1 MSDTFEGKVSMSTT
15 NIAFQ
20 VETDRVLEIL
30 SKQIYDSPFAMVRE
44 NVQNCYDAVLMR
56 ANIEGCDLCSYLIE
70 VTLTPESISIT
81 DNGIGMSETVLKENF
96 WKAGSS
102 GKNTESARQAGV
114 IGTFGIGAMANF
126 GVCSGLSVTTR
137 ALDSDVGYR
146 TAAQKKDLRIGQDCI
161 SFESLDDSVPIGTSI
176 VATLDGDTLLD
187 LEGLKNYV
195 GQFVRFLPVPV
206 MINGELISQQDQMA
220 AVGIKDWQPL
230 GRQNITAGTLEFSLE
245 VYISG
250 TAGVGVVCT
259 NFRRDGTPIKG
270 QLCLRNGMG
279 SIMGLRSSFGLAPLP
294 VAGVYQLGGFA
305 DFPFLV
311 PTAGREALTRES
323 ITDASR
329 IFPPLERHLTEILAN
344 HPIADSLT
352 AFQQYVVN
360 HHLTDLGKRVKIQI
374 QEDGEQL
381 EMGALTTKFSGLQMQ
396 SYDGTD
402 PELIRMFSGS
412 ENPLIRISQSQPR
425 RELQRRYLSQ
435 ILQVPSIPN
444 HATISHVYAPSDLT
458 REEVSLTLALA
469 RVLRSD
475 YMLDDVDIIW
485 ADITHGVPMT
495 AKMEGDKVTLTLS
508 RSWPALKAILNHLS
522 ASYELLDSF
531 TKDFVRVYI
540 YSQIQSFVPSSQ
552 RAGLDALQR
561 ALERKREIFRLER
574 QDNGA
579 LEPLIADYLS
589 GKVEIGQ
596 VLSAAVAI
604 TAVQSQH
611 VSDGQVGIVEQVL
624 PDVVSAVAP
633 NTSATGMVVA
643 APAVGSPILRLDTTI
658 GDRLLTTE
666 QELPQLNNYRMFLAL
681 SDRLFQQELEFFK
694 WPHSTQVA
702 WAGRRIVYL
711 FSGANAGI
719 SLYYDIELRG
729 ARLAGDAGGTALTTT
744 TIVSNNRIFVPVPSA
759 LMECFTV
766 TEEPVEFY
774 VRFDLLMHH
783 DFSPKPVI

>member
-1 MSDTFEGKVSMSTT
+1 MSDSFEGQVNMSST
-15 NIAFQ
+15 NISFQ

-44 NVQNCYDAVLMR
+44 NIQNCYDAVLMR
-56 ANIEGCDLCSYLIE
+56 ASAEGGELCSYHIE
-70 VTLTPESISIT
+70 VIVTPESISIT

-137 ALDSDVGYR
+137 ALGSAVGYR
-146 TAAQKKDLRIGQDCI
+146 TEAQKKDLKIGQDCI
-161 SFESLDDSVPIGTSI
+161 SFELLDHSTPIGTSI
-176 VATLDGDTLLD
+176 VANLDGDSLLD

-195 GQFVRFLPVPV
+195 SQFVKFLPVPV
-206 MINGELISQQDQMA
+206 IINGELISQQNQMT

-230 GRQNITAGTLEFSLE
+230 GKRNVVAGTLEFNLE
-245 VYISG
+245 VYVSG
-250 TAGVGVVCT
+250 TNGVGLVCSD
-259 NFRRDGTPIKG
+259 FRRDSTPIKG
-270 QLCLRNGMG
+270 LLCLRNGMG

-294 VAGVYQLGGFA
+294 VASVYQLGGFV
-305 DFPFLV
+305 DLPFLV

-323 ITDASR
+323 ISDASR
-329 IFPPLERHLTEILAN
+329 IFSPLERHLTEMLAS

-352 AFQQYVVN
+352 AFQQYIVN
-360 HHLTDLGKRVKIQI
+360 NHLTVLGSRVKIQV
-374 QEDGEQL
+374 QEDGEQF
-381 EMGALTTKFSGLQMQ
+381 EMGELTTQFSGLQMQ
-396 SYDGTD
+396 SYEGTD
-402 PELIRMFSGS
+402 PDLIRMFSGS

-425 RELQRRYLSQ
+425 RELQRRYLSE
-435 ILQVPSIPN
+435 ILHIPSIPN
-444 HATISHVYAPSDLT
+444 HATISHVYDPGDLT
-458 REEVSLTLALA
+458 REEVSLTFSLAK
-469 RVLRSD
+469 VLRSD
-475 YMLDDVDIIW
+475 YMLDEVDLIW
-485 ADITHGVPMT
+485 ADITHGVPMI

-508 RSWPALKAILNHLS
+508 RNWPALKAVLNHLS
-522 ASYELLDSF
+522 TSYELLDSF

-540 YSQIQSFVPSSQ
+540 YAQIQSFVPSSQ

-574 QDNGA
+574 QDNGE
-579 LEPLIADYLS
+579 LDPLIADYLS

-611 VSDGQVGIVEQVL
+611 VSDRQVGTVEQAL
-624 PDVVSAVAP
+624 PDVVSAAAP
-633 NTSATGMVVA
+633 EIADSSTTVA
-643 APAVGSPILRLDTTI
+643 APTAASPILRLNTTI
-658 GDRLLTTE
+658 DERLLTTE

-681 SDRLFQQELEFFK
+681 SDRLFLQELEFFK

-711 FSGANAGI
+711 FTGANAGI

-729 ARLAGDAGGTALTTT
+729 SRLAGDAGGTALATT
-744 TIVSNNRIFVPVPSA
+744 TIVSNNRILVPVPTP
-759 LMECFTV
+759 LMKCFKV
-766 TEEPVEFY
+766 TDDPIEFY

-783 DFSPKPVI
+783 DYLQKPTN